1 MAALCH
7 VYSTFGSRNNYC
19 LMDTKT
25 TETDRFLLR
34 ENGICDKMSYSVK
47 KIRIDVH
54 FIKRIPGMKVSYNKL
69 WKILIDKKMN
79 KSDLREMTKMGP
91 NTMAKLGRDETISM
105 DVLLRIC
112 EALNCDVGDIME
124 VLPDEDGEG
133 DEQ

>member
-1 MAALCH
+1 
-7 VYSTFGSRNNYC
+7 
-19 LMDTKT
+19 
-25 TETDRFLLR
+25 
-34 ENGICDKMSYSVK
+34 
-47 KIRIDVH
+47 
-54 FIKRIPGMKVSYNKL
+54 MKVSYNKL

-133 DEQ
+133 DKH

>member
-1 MAALCH
+1 
-7 VYSTFGSRNNYC
+7 
-19 LMDTKT
+19 
-25 TETDRFLLR
+25 
-34 ENGICDKMSYSVK
+34 
-47 KIRIDVH
+47 
-54 FIKRIPGMKVSYNKL
+54 MKVSYNKL

-133 DEQ
+133 MSNDRL